1 MNMGDI
7 QEVSSLKALNFLK
20 KKKATNIFLKDN
32 KIVFTECL
40 LCQVL
45 LSIIYMISFNSQ
57 YKEMPSLTDCLF
69 LNRFLRS
76 RLLVVSK

>member
-20 KKKATNIFLKDN
+20 KKAANIFLKDN

-57 YKEMPSLTDCLF
+57 YKEIPSLTVCLF

-76 RLLVVSK
+76 WLLVVSK